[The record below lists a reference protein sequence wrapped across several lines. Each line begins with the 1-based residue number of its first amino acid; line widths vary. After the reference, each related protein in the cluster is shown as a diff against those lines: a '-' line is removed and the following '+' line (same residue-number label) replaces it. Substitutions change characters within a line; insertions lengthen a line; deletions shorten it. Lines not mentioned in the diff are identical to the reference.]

1 MHSFATSI
9 CSENNHQLFGIYFYQ
24 YTLNIKSIRKECTV
38 RTINII
44 EYEFNFV
51 LKYVLSMY
59 LSTTTFFSEYD
70 LSMYLTKYIL
80 ST

>member
-9 CSENNHQLFGIYFYQ
+9 CSESNHQLSGIYFNQ

-51 LKYVLSMY
+51 LKYVLS
-59 LSTTTFFSEYD
+59 LVCT
-70 LSMYLTKYIL
+70 
-80 ST
+80 

>member
-1 MHSFATSI
+1 MLDTKFQIIIKFSIEQRIYRMHSFATSI

-44 EYEFNFV
+44 EYEFIFV
-51 LKYVLSMY
+51 LKYVLS
-59 LSTTTFFSEYD
+59 
-70 LSMYLTKYIL
+70 
-80 ST
+80 